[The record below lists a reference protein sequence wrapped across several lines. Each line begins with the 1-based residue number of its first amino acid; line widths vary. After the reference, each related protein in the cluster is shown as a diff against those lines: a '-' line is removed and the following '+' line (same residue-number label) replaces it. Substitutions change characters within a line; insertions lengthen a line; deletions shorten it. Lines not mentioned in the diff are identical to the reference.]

1 MKSFFSHTTYAADEP
16 ELPVKDKAR
25 KRLLNDLKLTQTE
38 LEIAYSGFDNVTD
51 PDLIDCYIYKV
62 NAVLKR
68 YKFLME
74 KAAELDIIKAA
85 DFTPLPKEDISEQR
99 KNFQN

>member
-16 ELPVKDKAR
+16 ELLVKDDDE
-25 KRLLNDLKLTQTE
+25 KRLLNDLKLTRTE
-38 LEIAYSGFDNVTD
+38 LEIAYSGFDNATD

-74 KAAELDIIKAA
+74 KAAELNVRPPAALITAA
-85 DFTPLPKEDISEQR
+85 DFTPLPK
-99 KNFQN
+99 

>member
-16 ELPVKDKAR
+16 ELPAKTNDEQ
-25 KRLLNDLKLTQTE
+25 RLLNDLKLTRTE
-38 LEIAYSGFDNVTD
+38 LEIAYSGFDNVTE

-74 KAAELDIIKAA
+74 KAVELDIIKAA
-85 DFTPLPKEDISEQR
+85 DFTPLPKE
-99 KNFQN
+99 NFQD

>member
-1 MKSFFSHTTYAADEP
+1 MKSFFSHTTYMADEP
-16 ELPVKDKAR
+16 ELPAKDKDE
-25 KRLLNDLKLTQTE
+25 KRLLNDLKLTRTE

-68 YKFLME
+68 YKFLMQ
-74 KAAELDIIKAA
+74 KAAEMNIFPPETITKAA
-85 DFTPLPKEDISEQR
+85 DFAPLPEDA
-99 KNFQN
+99 FQD

>member
-16 ELPVKDKAR
+16 ELLVKDDDE
-25 KRLLNDLKLTQTE
+25 KRLLNDLKLTRTE
-38 LEIAYSGFDNVTD
+38 LEIAYSGFDNATD

-74 KAAELDIIKAA
+74 RAAELNVRPPAALIKAA
-85 DFTPLPKEDISEQR
+85 DFTPLPGEDV
-99 KNFQN
+99 QN

>member
-1 MKSFFSHTTYAADEP
+1 MRSFFSHTTYAADEP
-16 ELPVKDKAR
+16 ELSVKDNDE
-25 KRLLNDLKLTQTE
+25 KRLLNDLKLTRAE

-62 NAVLKR
+62 NAVLMR

-74 KAAELDIIKAA
+74 KAAELNIVKAA
-85 DFTPLPKEDISEQR
+85 DLSPLPKEE
-99 KNFQN
+99 

>member
-1 MKSFFSHTTYAADEP
+1 MKSFFSHTTYAAEKP
-16 ELPVKDKAR
+16 ELPGKDR
-25 KRLLNDLKLTQTE
+25 EEQRLLNDLKLTQAE
-38 LEIAYSGFDNVTD
+38 LEIAYSGFDNATE

-74 KAAELDIIKAA
+74 KAAELNIIKAA
-85 DFTPLPKEDISEQR
+85 DFTPPPKENERD
-99 KNFQN
+99 

>member
-1 MKSFFSHTTYAADEP
+1 MRSFFSHTTYATDEP
-16 ELPVKDKAR
+16 ELPAKDKAE
-25 KRLLNDLKLTQTE
+25 KRLLDDLKLTRAE

-62 NAVLKR
+62 NAVLMR

-74 KAAELDIIKAA
+74 KAAELNIIKAA
-85 DFTPLPKEDISEQR
+85 ELTPLPKEE
-99 KNFQN
+99 

>member
-1 MKSFFSHTTYAADEP
+1 MRSFFSHTTYAADELGLSAK
-16 ELPVKDKAR
+16 EKDT
-25 KRLLNDLKLTQTE
+25 KRLMDDLRLTRTE

-68 YKFLME
+68 YKYLME

-85 DFTPLPKEDISEQR
+85 DLTPLPDQSASEE
-99 KNFQN
+99 

>member
-1 MKSFFSHTTYAADEP
+1 MKSFFSHTTYATDEL

-25 KRLLNDLKLTQTE
+25 RRLLNDLKLTQTE

-74 KAAELDIIKAA
+74 KAAELNIIKAA
-85 DFTPLPKEDISEQR
+85 DFTPLPKEDVKENI
-99 KNFQN
+99 QN